1 MENRYSSTNKLPL
14 CGITTTHRL
23 LGPVSDSRIT
33 YHAVSSPRKPA
44 FGGFSKDVGVT
55 ILEQFQR
62 IRYVAAMMKLFYVFF
77 FFSCIL
83 AGVLS
88 FRGGHGRPLYGK
100 IV

>member
-1 MENRYSSTNKLPL
+1 MKLSALFPFL
-14 CGITTTHRL
+14 FVKINYIRK
-23 LGPVSDSRIT
+23 
-33 YHAVSSPRKPA
+33 SPRKPA